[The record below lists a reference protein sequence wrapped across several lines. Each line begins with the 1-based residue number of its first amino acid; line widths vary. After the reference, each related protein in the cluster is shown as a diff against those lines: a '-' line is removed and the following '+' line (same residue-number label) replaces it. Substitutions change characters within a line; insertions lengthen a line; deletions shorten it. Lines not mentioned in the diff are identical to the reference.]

1 MPDGVTTGEN
11 DRCGPRVLLHR
22 QDFPRSLNIRVM
34 YTACLQVSASV
45 HFHRHSRPPRF
56 IDLLQC
62 LSSIQQEAQLSQ
74 KKNHMALSVISSN
87 VLTHR
92 SHQTSDKIVTPI
104 RCLHTFH
111 VKLSFVSYLDI
122 KWPFPLER
130 RLRACWNFIIIFC
143 LSKLRMTKLY

>member
-1 MPDGVTTGEN
+1 MAWQPVKMIDAV
-11 DRCGPRVLLHR
+11 RACYFIAKISRVLWT
-22 QDFPRSLNIRVM
+22 SISTVM